1 MFSSFSK
8 TILTMETWLK
18 AFLEDINKVILQQG
32 SQTRGLR
39 AACGRD
45 DILCGPR
52 RTLDFHIN
60 NNYYLLSLSGPHA
73 FISIHSQWY
82 YFLVLTLQLF
92 FFCFCLPYLSSIHE
106 EANCIAI
113 LWTGSPHSLGSCL
126 FRGLWATCLPHKGGA
141 SR

>member
-8 TILTMETWLK
+8 TILIMETWLK
-18 AFLEDINKVILQQG
+18 AFLEDINKVIPQQG

-52 RTLDFHIN
+52 RILDFHIN

-92 FFCFCLPYLSSIHE
+92 FLLLFAIFVLHLRGSELYRYTLDGKSALAWELPFSRFMGHLSS
-106 EANCIAI
+106 
-113 LWTGSPHSLGSCL
+113 T
-126 FRGLWATCLPHKGGA
+126 
-141 SR
+141 